1 MRRGTTPTHIFTTDI
16 DLRGAAVLYLTYK
29 QDQAKVLEKTIEDV
43 TIEEDKLTVTLTQ
56 QETLMFNTT
65 MRVEMQIRVR
75 FPDGS
80 ELASNI
86 MRAPVERILKGG
98 VI

>member
-1 MRRGTTPTHIFTTDI
+1 MIRGTTPTHIFTTDI
-16 DLRGAAVLYLTYK
+16 DLRGAAVLFLTYK
-29 QDQAKVLEKTIEDV
+29 QNQAKVLEKNIEDV
-43 TIEEDKLTVTLTQ
+43 TIEEDKITVTLTQ

-80 ELASNI
+80 ALASDI
-86 MRAPVERILKGG
+86 MHAPVERILKGG